1 MLNKFDKSLI
11 TIERVKIKSVSTA
24 LGGSL
29 SILDEVASA
38 EKGKEIFRR
47 VPIPMATARMFQVKY
62 KVSKFMRPH
71 EGALMKYDGKVIG
84 IEKSLINSRTTD
96 GLFGDREWLV
106 TMEKN
111 LKIVL
116 DDNITDNGKQ
126 WYFDGTYAYAFSGDQ
141 DVSEAISSG
150 EFLIPTG
157 EFRAITV
164 SAIHMS
170 YLAFSAPLAEHRL
183 CIAYTASNG
192 EFAITSPIWKTLGSK
207 MGGTTRKGV
216 DEDNTGLSSNFA
228 EVDDKM
234 AVSLNFALSAGV
246 ELSEAFGYESIQALQ
261 LPKLMVQL
269 KTVNLPKLPK
279 EIKATFNIGMTFTQT
294 FAWLL
299 GLAKQADTL
308 AQEEAVRRLLKYLT
322 SKGIYRKDSLKSERI
337 YQVGATTEVP
347 LLTLDQAKAQAETSE
362 MKQLINDRWMKKIRA
377 KFLDAGTFIDSE
389 AMANIL

>member
-1 MLNKFDKSLI
+1 
-11 TIERVKIKSVSTA
+11 
-24 LGGSL
+24 
-29 SILDEVASA
+29 
-38 EKGKEIFRR
+38 
-47 VPIPMATARMFQVKY
+47 MAVARMFRVKY
-62 KVSKFMRPH
+62 KISKFMTPH

-84 IEKSLINSRTTD
+84 IEKSIINSRTTD
-96 GLFGDREWLV
+96 GVFGDRDWLV

-111 LKIVL
+111 LSIVL
-116 DDNITDNGKQ
+116 DDNITYSDKQ
-126 WYFDGTYAYAFSGDQ
+126 WYFDGTYAYAFNGDQ

-150 EFLIPTG
+150 EFLIPSG

-164 SAIHMS
+164 SAIHMC
-170 YLAFSAPLAEHRL
+170 YLTFSVPLPETRI

-228 EVDDKM
+228 AVDEKM
-234 AVSLNFALSAGV
+234 AVSLNFALAAGA
-246 ELSEAFGYESIQALQ
+246 ELSEVFGYESIQPLQ

-299 GLAKQADTL
+299 GFAKQADTL

-322 SKGIYRKDSLKSERI
+322 SKGIYRKDSLKNDKI
-337 YQVGATTEVP
+337 YQGGVVTKVP
-347 LLTLDQAKAQAETSE
+347 MLTLDQAKAQAETSE
-362 MKQLINDRWMKKIRA
+362 MKQLINDRWLNKLRS
-377 KFLDAGTFIDSE
+377 KFADHSEFIDSDV
-389 AMANIL
+389 MASIL